1 VGALLT
7 RPNVQVLWKLM
18 KFGDF
23 QLDGADVDGNR
34 LRVTSYLQADPVSLL
49 RTGKLICVVHHGG
62 SNSYHEALAYVF
74 FHSEFH
80 DRWPVIF
87 TLAGWLIRNQD
98 WNATGDPIALVRLPR
113 LWRPV

>member
-1 VGALLT
+1 
-7 RPNVQVLWKLM
+7 M

-74 FHSEFH
+74 FSLGVPRSLACHFH
-80 DRWPVIF
+80 ACW
-87 TLAGWLIRNQD
+87 LADQKPGLERH
-98 WNATGDPIALVRLPR
+98 R
-113 LWRPV
+113 